1 MSHEIRTPMNGVIG
15 MLGLLKKSN
24 LTTEQSQRVNIA
36 SSSANSLLALIND
49 ILDFSKIEADKL
61 EIESVEFDV
70 RELIESIAQSVAHLA
85 QEKGLDVVVDLSK
98 VSESKINS
106 DPSRIQQILT
116 NLLSNAVK
124 FTEQGELSVTAELLP
139 TY

>member
-1 MSHEIRTPMNGVIG
+1 MKAQANDLKKALEQAEEATKLKSEFLANMSHEIRTPMNGVIG

-70 RELIESIAQSVAHLA
+70 RELIESIAQSIAHLA

-98 VSESKINS
+98 VSESK
-106 DPSRIQQILT
+106 
-116 NLLSNAVK
+116 
-124 FTEQGELSVTAELLP
+124 
-139 TY
+139 